1 MKVVNARLAGL
12 LTAATV
18 AVLAACSDSG
28 TTEPRAAPNASQG
41 GFGGKNG
48 DTTVAGNP
56 ADSSGHPSAP
66 VASFT
71 LDVQVLGGSLNTTD
85 TLLTG
90 PVGGVRVD
98 VYSQTYTFTGGNG
111 ADTVRIDQTFVTSG
125 MTDGTGHI
133 VFPNLKGSQEYV
145 LKGTP
150 PDGSGYR
157 SFNGFVPRA
166 YSDKIAMTFVLQKQ

>member
-1 MKVVNARLAGL
+1 MKGGNARLAGL
-12 LTAATV
+12 FAAA
-18 AVLAACSDSG
+18 AVTILAACSDSG
-28 TTEPRAAPNASQG
+28 TTQPRVSPNASQS

-48 DTTVAGNP
+48 DTTVTGSP
-56 ADSSGHPSAP
+56 ADSSGHPSTP

-71 LDVQVLGGSLNTTD
+71 LDVQVLGGSLNATD

-98 VYSQTYTFTGGNG
+98 VYAQTYTYTGGNG
-111 ADTVRIDQTFVTSG
+111 ADTVQINKTLVTSG
-125 MTDGTGHI
+125 LTDGTGHV
-133 VFPNLKGSQEYV
+133 VFANLNGQDY
-145 LKGTP
+145 LLNGTP

-166 YSDKIAMTFVLQKQ
+166 YSDKIKMTFVLQKQ